1 MTVPFR
7 VLQPG
12 RVPVVGPLEVVE
24 RHRAGVTVLRA
35 HLAALPNGVSNA
47 ERRAIL
53 RETPLAESWQRPIR
67 NRLAGD

>member
-1 MTVPFR
+1 
-7 VLQPG
+7 
-12 RVPVVGPLEVVE
+12 LEVVE

-35 HLAALPNGVSNA
+35 HLAALPDGVSDA

-67 NRLAGD
+67 NRLVGD